1 MGKAKE
7 TLQRFQKG
15 MGTLLGESGQ
25 TVGKMGEFF
34 NVALSG
40 EGALSV
46 REKELVA
53 VGAALVARCDECI
66 VVHVQKA
73 LQAGCTRQEIL
84 EAAGVAKIF
93 GGGPVLAASATLLI
107 DALDEFGERDYEQV
121 GQMATAG

>member
-1 MGKAKE
+1 MGKAEE
-7 TLQRFQKG
+7 TLKRFQKG
-15 MGTLLGESGQ
+15 MGALLGENGQ
-25 TVGKMGEFF
+25 TVGKMGEFMSM
-34 NVALSG
+34 ALSEG
-40 EGALSV
+40 GALTL

-93 GGGPVLAASATLLI
+93 GGGPVLAAAATILV
-107 DALDEFGERDYEQV
+107 DALDEFG
-121 GQMATAG
+121 GKA